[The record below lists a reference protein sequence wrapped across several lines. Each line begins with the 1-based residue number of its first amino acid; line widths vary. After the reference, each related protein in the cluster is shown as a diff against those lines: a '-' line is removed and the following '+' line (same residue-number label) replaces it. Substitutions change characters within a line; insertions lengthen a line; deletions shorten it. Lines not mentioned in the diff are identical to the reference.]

1 MNGTLLPETRERFL
15 LAITQQIPAERIAEI
30 HFFTPIKQGGIES
43 GVAVVAAWPAV
54 APPVDLPRPG
64 AAPLE
69 AGSESAAPDA
79 DDEATSR
86 AAEPPSRPT
95 AESKP
100 VVYTA
105 RYRLVLKGPDRG
117 KWEASVTAEA
127 DAPLVSVD
135 AVGRGVQRR
144 AGDVEEA
151 TRMEGDEIRESL
163 KGKI

>member
-1 MNGTLLPETRERFL
+1 MNGVILPETRERFL
-15 LAITQQIPAERIAEI
+15 LAITQQVPIERIAEI
-30 HFFTPIKQGGIES
+30 HFFAPIKQGGVES
-43 GVAVVAAWPAV
+43 GVAVVAAWPAA
-54 APPVDLPRPG
+54 APP
-64 AAPLE
+64 
-69 AGSESAAPDA
+69 A
-79 DDEATSR
+79 DV
-86 AAEPPSRPT
+86 AAEP
-95 AESKP
+95 KP

-135 AVGRGVQRR
+135 AVVRGVLRR

-151 TRMEGDEIRESL
+151 TRMEGDEVRESL